1 MTLGQKIKSAR
12 QAKKITQ
19 DSLCQGRITRN
30 MLSAI
35 ENDKASPSLET
46 LRFLSLALE
55 LPLSY
60 LVSESDDLF
69 FYLKAERLG
78 TIKEYLADKR
88 YKKCIDLALTLG
100 DTDDEIAYILASAYF
115 ELGRQSVLDGSLAS
129 AMKYLELYEKYSKQT
144 VYSVERASLLSPLYL
159 AVAKNIKSPLLELE
173 PSEFENGIIDTYD
186 LNFYKF
192 IVQDKNFHYSDPVFA
207 KHMKAKA
214 MIKDRRYKEALIIL
228 QETENLKSPKS
239 YNAYAVLSLYSDIE
253 SCYRQLGDFEG
264 AYKYSTKRLTLIEQ
278 FNS

>member
-19 DSLCQGRITRN
+19 ASLCQGKITRN

-35 ENDKASPSLET
+35 ENDKATPSLET
-46 LRFLSLALE
+46 LRFLSLSLE

-60 LVSESDDLF
+60 LVSEGEDLF
-69 FYLKAERLG
+69 FYLKAERIG
-78 TIKEYLADKR
+78 AIKEYLADKK

-100 DTDDEIAYILASAYF
+100 DEDDEIAYILATAYF
-115 ELGRQSVLDGSLAS
+115 ELGRQSVLDGSLTS
-129 AMKYLELYEKYSKQT
+129 ATEYLLLSKKYSEKT
-144 VYSVERASLLSPLYL
+144 VYLTERASLLSPLYL

-173 PSEFENGIIDTYD
+173 PLEFENGIIDSYD
-186 LNFYKF
+186 INFYKF
-192 IVQDKNFHYSDPVFA
+192 ILQDRDFHYSEPVFA
-207 KHMKAKA
+207 KHMKAKGL
-214 MIKDRRYKEALIIL
+214 IRERKYKEALLYL
-228 QETENLKSPKS
+228 QETENLKSQKN
-239 YNAYAVLSLYSDIE
+239 YNAYAVLSLYSDME
-253 SCYRQLGDFEG
+253 NCYRQLGDFEG

>member
-19 DSLCQGRITRN
+19 ASLCQGRITRN

-46 LRFLSLALE
+46 LRFISLALE

-69 FYLKAERLG
+69 FYLKSEKITL
-78 TIKEYLADKR
+78 IKEYLADKR

-129 AMKYLELYEKYSKQT
+129 GIKYLELYKKYSKQT
-144 VYSVERASLLSPLYL
+144 VYSVERASLLYPLYL

-173 PSEFENGIIDTYD
+173 PSEFENGIVDTYD

-192 IVQDKNFHYSDPVFA
+192 IVQDKNFNYSDPVFD
-207 KHMKAKA
+207 KHMKAKM

-253 SCYRQLGDFEG
+253 NCYRQLGDFEG